1 MDASAVITAASAML
15 RPFSVA
21 KIAVAKMSIARN
33 RSIRLF
39 PRRPEPLD
47 TTRPCSYQLARWKPI
62 PGEARRD

>member
-47 TTRPCSYQLARWKPI
+47 TTRPVATN
-62 PGEARRD
+62 